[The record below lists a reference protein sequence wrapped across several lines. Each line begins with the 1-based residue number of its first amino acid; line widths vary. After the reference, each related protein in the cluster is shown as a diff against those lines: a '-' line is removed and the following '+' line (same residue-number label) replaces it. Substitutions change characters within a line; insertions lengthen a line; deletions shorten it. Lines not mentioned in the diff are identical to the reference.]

1 MDPTTASICI
11 GLAPALA
18 LGIWLGNRRNS
29 ASFRPAPL
37 PPGPKGLPIVGS
49 TFSIDSTNPGWT
61 FIEWEQEYGEIV
73 HCQYFGRDVII
84 LNSKHIAEDLLERR
98 SRIYSDRA
106 GYSALASY
114 GILFDTAMIP
124 YGDEWR
130 THRKLY
136 KQIMRQTAVPTYHTA
151 FASNACK
158 LVSDLTALPD
168 RYPSHLDS
176 YSAGNIM
183 HVVCGQEIEDRDEV
197 VGLVARTAE
206 RFVRITADRFV
217 ATVNVFPF
225 LKYIPSWLPG
235 GIFNALDSMKLNES
249 LGRVLHRLLSQQD
262 ADGNFLLRQLKEH
275 VEEDIIQR
283 SVKDVCTTSF
293 VAGLD

>member
-1 MDPTTASICI
+1 VIFWRRFLLLCRSDAGRPAYKAKGNLVSVIMDS
-11 GLAPALA
+11 PATLTGTGITLTLA
-18 LGIWLGNRRNS
+18 LGIWLGKRRNS
-29 ASFRPAPL
+29 TSPRPAPL
-37 PPGPKGLPIVGS
+37 PPGPKGLPLVGS
-49 TFSIDSTNPGWT
+49 TFSIDSINPGRT
-61 FIEWEQEYGEIV
+61 FIKWEREYGEIV
-73 HCQYFGRDVII
+73 HCQYFGRDVVI
-84 LNSKHIAEDLLERR
+84 LNSKHVAEDLLERR

-136 KQIMRQTAVPTYHTA
+136 KQLMRQTAIPAYHAA

-158 LVSDLTALPD
+158 LVSDLAALPD

-183 HVVCGQEIEDRDEV
+183 HVVCGQDIEEDRDEV
-197 VGLVARTAE
+197 VRLVARAAE

-225 LKYIPSWLPG
+225 CVCFP
-235 GIFNALDSMKLNES
+235 
-249 LGRVLHRLLSQQD
+249 R
-262 ADGNFLLRQLKEH
+262 
-275 VEEDIIQR
+275 
-283 SVKDVCTTSF
+283 DV
-293 VAGLD
+293 